1 MRIVVLSFVSIASTS
16 VAAAQSPAPLRLQWK
31 PGQVTTYAV
40 RQTTTVDEVLLA
52 EGTNK
57 PQAGRY
63 ETKMSLTYQWSV
75 AAVDPAGV
83 ATIEKTVTAFKSES
97 TRTGPGKDGK
107 PESTT
112 DTLDSA
118 VEADRGKMPFL
129 NKVAVVAKV
138 DGRGNV
144 IDAKSE
150 FGETA
155 VTRFKTELP
164 FRLTLSDK
172 PPTPGLAWDR
182 TFTIALDPKL
192 GGTGERIPAVQKCT
206 FKGMSGSFAVVG
218 VATTLPKPP
227 EGAEL
232 RPLIPMLWEGDVFF
246 DTTAGRYH
254 ACKLVAAKELTNH
267 EGDGT
272 KFGYRSEYVESVQ
285 EKK

>member
-1 MRIVVLSFVSIASTS
+1 MRFAVSSFVAL
-16 VAAAQSPAPLRLQWK
+16 VATHFATAQSPASFRLQWK
-31 PGQVTTYAV
+31 PGQLTTYAV
-40 RQTTTVDEVLLA
+40 RQTTTVDEILLA

-63 ETKMSLTYQWSV
+63 ETKMSLTYQWAVSG
-75 AAVDPAGV
+75 VDPAGV
-83 ATIEKTVTAFKSES
+83 ATIEKTVTSFKSES
-97 TRTGPGKDGK
+97 TRTGPGKGGT
-107 PESTT
+107 PETTT
-112 DTLDSA
+112 DTLDSTVA
-118 VEADRGKMPFL
+118 ADREKMPFL

-138 DGRGNV
+138 DGRGQV
-144 IDAKSE
+144 LDAKSE

-155 VTRFKTELP
+155 LARFKAELP

-172 PPTPGLAWDR
+172 PLTPGLTWDR
-182 TFTIALDPKL
+182 AFAITLDPKL
-192 GGTGERIPAVQKCT
+192 GGTGEQIPAAQKCT
-206 FKGMSGSFAVVG
+206 FKGLSGTFAVVG

-246 DTTAGRYH
+246 DTANGRYH

-272 KFGYRSEYVESVQ
+272 KFSYRSEYVESVQ

>member
-1 MRIVVLSFVSIASTS
+1 MRFAVSSFVTLVASTFAS
-16 VAAAQSPAPLRLQWK
+16 AQSPAPIRLQWK

-75 AAVDPAGV
+75 SGVDPAGV

-107 PESTT
+107 PDTTT
-112 DTLDSA
+112 DTLDSTVA
-118 VEADRGKMPFL
+118 ADREKMPFL

-138 DGRGNV
+138 DGLGNV
-144 IDAKSE
+144 LEAKSE

-155 VTRFKTELP
+155 LARFKTELP
-164 FRLTLSDK
+164 FRLTLTDK
-172 PPTPGLAWDR
+172 PLTPGLTWDR
-182 TFTIALDPKL
+182 AFAITLDPKL
-192 GGTGERIPAVQKCT
+192 GGTGEQIPAVQKCT
-206 FKGMSGSFAVVG
+206 FKGMSGTFAVVG

-227 EGAEL
+227 AGAEL

-246 DTTAGRYH
+246 DTTTGRYH

-272 KFGYRSEYVESVQ
+272 KFGYRSEYVESISA
-285 EKK
+285 K